1 MSKKVLSLLCA
12 LLLVV
17 SMIGLAACGKSNNTT
32 TNTSTNNSSTSA
44 TSSLKTLTPGKLTVA
59 TGQPAYSPWVE
70 NNDPASG
77 KGFEAALAYKI
88 AEKMGFKDSDV
99 VWVRTDFDAAIAP
112 GPKTFDFNLQQ
123 YSVTPE
129 REKAVD
135 FSTPYYTTTQ
145 AIVTLSSSKYASATS
160 LADFSGAKIGAASA
174 STSLTLAQK
183 LFGSSVAPFNDNDT
197 AVQALKVNQIDAIV
211 VDMPTAWYI
220 TTGELTSPAS
230 KIVGQLPS
238 EGTAGDNLAALLPKG
253 SPLTS
258 SVSKAIDELKSDGTL
273 AQLEKQWLL
282 SGGNIPVLK

>member
-1 MSKKVLSLLCA
+1 MSKKVLSLVCVV
-12 LLLVV
+12 LLVASTV
-17 SMIGLAACGKSNNTT
+17 GLAACGKSNNSST
-32 TNTSTNNSSTSA
+32 TNNSSSTTSSTA
-44 TSSLKTLTPGKLTVA
+44 SLKTLTSGKLTVA

-70 NNDPASG
+70 DNKPESG
-77 KGFEAALAYKI
+77 KGFEAALAYAI

-99 VWVRTDFDAAIAP
+99 VWVRTDFEAAITP

-135 FSTPYYTTTQ
+135 FSSPYYTTTQ
-145 AIVTLSSSKYASATS
+145 AIVTLSASKYASAKS
-160 LADFSGAKIGAASA
+160 LADFSGAKIGAASG

-183 LFGSSVAPFNDNDT
+183 LFKTVSPFNDNDT

-211 VDMPTAWYI
+211 VDMPTAWYV
-220 TTGELTSPAS
+220 TTGELDNS

-238 EGTAGDNLAALLPKG
+238 EGTPGDNLAALLPKG

-258 SVSKAIDELKSDGTL
+258 AVSKAIDELKADGTL
-273 AQLEKQWLL
+273 AQIEKQWLL
-282 SGGNIPVLK
+282 SGGDIPVLQ